1 MFVFGGGFAMRLH
14 RNDAICGGA
23 GTVLLWQV
31 CFSVDSDEIIDFGV
45 RVVRV
50 IEIREFRV

>member
-1 MFVFGGGFAMRLH
+1 VLVFGDGFALRLH

-23 GTVLLWQV
+23 GTVLLRQV
-31 CFSVDSDEIIDFGV
+31 CFSVDSDEIVDFRV